1 MMSRSKE
8 YTSPELE
15 EYGSVESIT
24 LADKCGTQTDVISQ
38 GTSLSGSVVGNGG
51 C

>member
-1 MMSRSKE
+1 MSRSKD

-24 LADKCGTQTDVISQ
+24 LSSKCGTETDVISE
-38 GTSLSGSVVGNGG
+38 GTSLSGSIVDNGG